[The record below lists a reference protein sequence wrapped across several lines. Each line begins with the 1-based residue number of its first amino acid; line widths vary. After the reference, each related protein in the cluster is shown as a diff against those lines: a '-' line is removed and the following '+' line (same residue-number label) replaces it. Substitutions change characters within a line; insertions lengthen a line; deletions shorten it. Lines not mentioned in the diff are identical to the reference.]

1 MAKQII
7 ILEGRNMVR
16 DALVSKNKI
25 QSVLVSNTALEDPR
39 IREIEGLA
47 NRQGVLIQKVRPE
60 QIEHLTESGNAQGVI
75 AYMELPEMPTLEKI
89 LKAKPSPFLLL
100 FNKLDYEQNL
110 GAILRSAWAA
120 GVDAVMVRPSAGV
133 HDVTPVVAK
142 VSMGGA
148 AYVPLI
154 QQSLFQA
161 LTTIKKF
168 AIPVVGVEVDLGE
181 DYTKQNLRGPLALIF
196 GGESSGLTEPLKKYC
211 DLFVHIPM
219 IKNVASLNVSVAT
232 ALVIFE
238 KNRQERSPKVW

>member
-110 GAILRSAWAA
+110 GAILSRKANF
-120 GVDAVMVRPSAGV
+120 RCI
-133 HDVTPVVAK
+133 
-142 VSMGGA
+142 GA
-148 AYVPLI
+148 ATITRAPNEA
-154 QQSLFQA
+154 QHFA
-161 LTTIKKF
+161 LRFYCSTSKF
-168 AIPVVGVEVDLGE
+168 
-181 DYTKQNLRGPLALIF
+181 
-196 GGESSGLTEPLKKYC
+196 
-211 DLFVHIPM
+211 
-219 IKNVASLNVSVAT
+219 
-232 ALVIFE
+232 
-238 KNRQERSPKVW
+238 